1 MTEENRKVTVRAKN
15 FSQIYELRRE
25 DFIKIIT
32 TNSKD
37 YVKLYF
43 DLKNDPL
50 IKKGNIL
57 YDSW

>member
-57 YDSW
+57 YDS